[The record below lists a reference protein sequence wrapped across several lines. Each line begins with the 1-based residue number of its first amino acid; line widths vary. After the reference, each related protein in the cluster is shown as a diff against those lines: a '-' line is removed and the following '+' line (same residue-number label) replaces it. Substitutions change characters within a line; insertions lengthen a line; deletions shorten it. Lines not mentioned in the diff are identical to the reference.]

1 MRKGGPGLLVRVRSR
16 VLCGGL
22 GWAGLCCAVRGGHL
36 AVRVAAHLAAGWCEA
51 WQELCGGD
59 PGV

>member
-1 MRKGGPGLLVRVRSR
+1 MRRGGPGLLVRGFDPGSSVVGWA
-16 VLCGGL
+16 VLC
-22 GWAGLCCAVRGGHL
+22 VRGGHL
-36 AVRVAAHLAAGWCEA
+36 AVRVVAHLAAAWCEA